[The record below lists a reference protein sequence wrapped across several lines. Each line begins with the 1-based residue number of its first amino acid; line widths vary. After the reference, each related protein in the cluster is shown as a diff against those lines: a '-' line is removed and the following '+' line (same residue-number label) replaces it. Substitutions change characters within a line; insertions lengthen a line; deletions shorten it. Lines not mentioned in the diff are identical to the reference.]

1 MEPSDIPESTTSYE
15 YDPQSFLCEKRTFV
29 FATVSTTILYCLVF
43 FLSLVGNSLVLWVLV
58 KYESLESLTNVF
70 IAVCPGQGPGC
81 SEPHTQVPS
90 SLGGVVQPLPH
101 MWSLYPLAGRFF
113 TS

>member
-43 FLSLVGNSLVLWVLV
+43 FLSLVVACFLALSSVHALTVLFCETAVWFMSLL
-58 KYESLESLTNVF
+58 F
-70 IAVCPGQGPGC
+70 
-81 SEPHTQVPS
+81 
-90 SLGGVVQPLPH
+90 
-101 MWSLYPLAGRFF
+101 
-113 TS
+113 

>member
-29 FATVSTTILYCLVF
+29 FATVSTTVLYCLVF
-43 FLSLVGNSLVLWVLV
+43 FLSMVGNSLVLWVLV

-70 IAVCPGQGPGC
+70 ILNLCLSDLVFSCLLPVWISGYHWGW
-81 SEPHTQVPS
+81 V
-90 SLGGVVQPLPH
+90 LGEC
-101 MWSLYPLAGRFF
+101 
-113 TS
+113 